1 MLRFILWPAL
11 VGASALWL
19 AGCSSTSC
27 GANEQKLAQLKPG
40 MSHSDASA
48 VMGCSGKLV
57 SESGNAPGKY
67 TTIEWSGPDSLLLS
81 RTYVVFLDDRLYTY
95 TTEKRG
101 GF

>member
-1 MLRFILWPAL
+1 M
-11 VGASALWL
+11 
-19 AGCSSTSC
+19 SC
-27 GANEQKLAQLKPG
+27 GADQQKLAQLKLG
-40 MSHSDASA
+40 MTRSESSA

-57 SESGNAPGKY
+57 SESGSASGKY
-67 TTIEWSGPDSLLLS
+67 TMIEWSGPDSLFFS